1 VLAAGEETMLKSAL
15 FVVFCALGVICL
27 PSARAETVESF
38 YQGKTVTIVV
48 STGVGGVFDL
58 TARTVAKYMPR
69 YLPGKPTMIVRN
81 MPGGGHVLATNFMFN
96 QATRDGTYIGLV
108 NNGMPLHQVL
118 DGRGVRFDAAKFNWL
133 GSAGLSNLMTVA
145 WHTSGVKTIDDL
157 MTHELITAATG
168 AGSNG
173 FIYPNAM
180 NIVLGTKFKI
190 VLGYKSSPEAD
201 LAMVRGEV
209 AGRAGFSLS
218 AILQEHPD
226 WITDRKVAVLVQAGA
241 EREKDFPDV
250 PLMHELAKTPEQRQM
265 LALISSPV
273 SLGRPFFTTPDT
285 PAERVAALRDAYA
298 ATMKDADFLAEARAL
313 NLDIKAMGGDRVAQI
328 VEETVNVPAELI
340 AKAKAVLDV
349 PAGGPGAELAK

>member
-1 VLAAGEETMLKSAL
+1 MSKSPL
-15 FVVFCALGVICL
+15 FMVFCAIGSALCV
-27 PSARAETVESF
+27 PSARAETIEGF
-38 YQGKTVTIVV
+38 YKGKTVTIVA

-58 TARTVAKYMPR
+58 TARTVAKYMPK
-69 YLPGKPTMIVRN
+69 YIPGKPTMIVRN
-81 MPGGGHVLATNFMFN
+81 MPGGGHVLATNFMFS
-96 QATRDGTYIGLV
+96 QAAKDGTFIAIV

-118 DGRGVRFDAAKFNWL
+118 DGRGVRYDALKFNWL

-145 WHTSGVKTIDDL
+145 WHTSGVKTVDDL

-180 NIVLGTKFKI
+180 NVMLGTKFKI

-201 LAMVRGEV
+201 LAMQRGE
-209 AGRAGFSLS
+209 AQARAGFSLS

-226 WITDRKVAVLVQAGA
+226 WITDKKVAVLVQVGA
-241 EREKDFPDV
+241 EREKDFSDV
-250 PLMHELAKTPEQRQM
+250 PLMHELAKTPQQRRI

-285 PAERVAALRDAYA
+285 PADRVAALREAFT
-298 ATMKDADFLAEARAL
+298 ATMMDEDFLTEARRL
-313 NLDIKAMGGDRVAQI
+313 NLDIKPMGSERVTQI
-328 VEETVNVPAELI
+328 VDETINVPEGLI
-340 AKAKAVLDV
+340 AKAKAVLEV
-349 PAGGPGAELAK
+349 PTGAPEAEVAK

>member
-1 VLAAGEETMLKSAL
+1 MSKSAP
-15 FVVFCALGVICL
+15 FMALCTLGTGFSL
-27 PSARAETVESF
+27 SSLSPPPARAESIESF
-38 YQGKTVTIVV
+38 YKGKTVTAVV

-69 YLPGKPTMIVRN
+69 YIAGSPTMIVKN
-81 MPGGGHVLATNFMFN
+81 MPGGGHVLATNFMFS
-96 QATRDGTYIGLV
+96 QAARDGTFIGLV

-118 DGRGVRFDAAKFNWL
+118 DGRGVRFDSLKFNWL

-145 WHTSGVKTIDDL
+145 WHTSGVKTADDL

-168 AGSNG
+168 TGSNG

-190 VLGYKSSPEAD
+190 VLGYKGSPEAD
-201 LAMVRGEV
+201 LAMVRGE
-209 AGRAGFSLS
+209 AAARAGFSLS
-218 AILQEHPD
+218 AIRQEHPD
-226 WITDRKVAVLVQAGA
+226 WITDKKVAMLVQVGA

-250 PLMHELAKTPEQRQM
+250 PLMHELAKTPEQRAI

-285 PAERVAALRDAYA
+285 PADRVATLRQAYD
-298 ATMKDADFLAEARAL
+298 ATMKDEDFLSEARQL
-313 NLDIKAMGGDRVAQI
+313 NLDIKPMGSERVTQI
-328 VEETVNVPAELI
+328 VDETIDVPAELI
-340 AKAKAVLDV
+340 AQAKAVLDV

>member
-1 VLAAGEETMLKSAL
+1 MLS
-15 FVVFCALGVICL
+15 CALGVALCL
-27 PSARAETVESF
+27 PARAETVESF
-38 YQGKTVTIVV
+38 YKGKTVTIVV

-58 TARTVAKYMPR
+58 TARTVAKYMPK
-69 YLPGKPTMIVRN
+69 YIPGKPTMIVKN

-96 QATRDGTYIGLV
+96 QAAKDGTFIGLV

-145 WHTSGVKTIDDL
+145 WSTSGVKTIEDV
-157 MTHELITAATG
+157 MTHELVTAATG

-180 NIVLGTKFKI
+180 NLVLGTKFKI

-201 LAMVRGEV
+201 LAMERGE
-209 AGRAGFSLS
+209 AQARAGFSLS

-226 WITDRKVAVLVQAGA
+226 WITDKKVAVLVQAGA
-241 EREKDFPDV
+241 EREQEFPDV
-250 PLMHELAKTPEQRQM
+250 PLMHELAKTPEQRRM
-265 LALISSPV
+265 LSLISSPV
-273 SLGRPFFTTPDT
+273 SLGRPFFTTPET
-285 PAERVAALRDAYA
+285 PPERVAALRDAYA
-298 ATMKDADFLAEARAL
+298 ATMKDPDFLTEARAL
-313 NLDIKAMGGDRVAQI
+313 NLDIKPMDWERVTQI
-328 VEETVNVPAELI
+328 VDETINVPAELI
-340 AKAKAVLDV
+340 TQAKAVLDV

>member
-1 VLAAGEETMLKSAL
+1 MIFCAAGA
-15 FVVFCALGVICL
+15 ALGL
-27 PSARAETVESF
+27 PSARAETVDSF
-38 YQGKTVTIVV
+38 YKGKTVTIVV

-58 TARTVAKYMPR
+58 TARTVAKYMPK
-69 YLPGKPTMIVRN
+69 YIPGIPTMIVKN

-96 QATRDGTYIGLV
+96 QAAKDGTFIGLV

-118 DGRGVRFDAAKFNWL
+118 DGRGVRFDAVKFNWL
-133 GSAGLSNLMTVA
+133 GTAGLSNLMTVA
-145 WHTSGVKTIDDL
+145 WHTSDVKTIDDV
-157 MTHELITAATG
+157 MTHELVTAATG

-180 NIVLGTKFKI
+180 NVVLGTKFKI

-201 LAMVRGEV
+201 LAMQRGEV
-209 AGRAGFSLS
+209 AARAGFSLS

-226 WITDRKVAVLVQAGA
+226 WITDKKVAVLVQAGA

-250 PLMHELAKTPEQRQM
+250 PLMHELAKTPEQRRM

-285 PAERVAALRDAYA
+285 PPERVAMLREAYA

-313 NLDIKAMGGDRVAQI
+313 NLDIKPMGGERVTQI
-328 VEETVNVPAELI
+328 VDETINVPAELI

-349 PAGGPGAELAK
+349 GAGGAGAEPAK

>member
-1 VLAAGEETMLKSAL
+1 MSKSAL
-15 FVVFCALGVICL
+15 FMVFCVVGGALCL
-27 PSARAETVESF
+27 PSARAESIESF
-38 YQGKTVTIVV
+38 YKGKTVTIVA

-58 TARTVAKYMPR
+58 TARTVAKYMPKFI
-69 YLPGKPTMIVRN
+69 PGKPTMIVKN
-81 MPGGGHVLATNFMFN
+81 MPGGGHVLATNFMFS
-96 QATRDGTYIGLV
+96 QATKDGTFIALV

-118 DGRGVRFDAAKFNWL
+118 DGRGVRYDALKFNWL

-145 WHTSGVKTIDDL
+145 WHTSGVKTVDDL

-180 NIVLGTKFKI
+180 NVVLGTKFKI

-201 LAMVRGEV
+201 LAMERGE
-209 AGRAGFSLS
+209 AQARAGFSLS
-218 AILQEHPD
+218 AILQEHPG
-226 WITDRKVAVLVQAGA
+226 WIADKKVAVLVQAGA

-250 PLMHELAKTPEQRQM
+250 PLMHELAKTPEQRRM

-285 PAERVAALRDAYA
+285 PTERVAALRDAYA
-298 ATMKDADFLAEARAL
+298 ATMMDADFLAESRAL
-313 NLDIKAMGGDRVAQI
+313 NLDIKPLGSERVTQI
-328 VEETVNVPAELI
+328 VDETINVPAELI
-340 AKAKAVLDV
+340 AKAKAVLEV
-349 PAGGPGAELAK
+349 PAGGPGAELTK